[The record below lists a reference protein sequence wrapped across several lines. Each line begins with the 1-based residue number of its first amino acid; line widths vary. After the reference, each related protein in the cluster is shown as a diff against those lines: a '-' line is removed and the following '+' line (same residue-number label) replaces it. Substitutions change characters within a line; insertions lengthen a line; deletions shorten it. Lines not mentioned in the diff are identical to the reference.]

1 MNCILFPL
9 CWCILLSMDWLMQSP
24 QEHNLRAFYLLE
36 WLQFRTLV
44 FVPYCACWLDETSD
58 SRKIRH
64 LVTVSSL
71 IGFKE
76 IFLEKH
82 EAQPSASS
90 TSLVFLKITTCLY
103 NSTMHSDTFF
113 ISLIMNSN
121 WPVTARAFYKT
132 WWKRTIC
139 ICIRENLLQFISIGW
154 LSVYALS

>member
-1 MNCILFPL
+1 
-9 CWCILLSMDWLMQSP
+9 MQSP

-76 IFLEKH
+76 IG
-82 EAQPSASS
+82 
-90 TSLVFLKITTCLY
+90 
-103 NSTMHSDTFF
+103 
-113 ISLIMNSN
+113 SLIGPPFSFS
-121 WPVTARAFYKT
+121 PCFLFKCGILILLSSCILLFSTRLYKLVSFEISYRA
-132 WWKRTIC
+132 
-139 ICIRENLLQFISIGW
+139 
-154 LSVYALS
+154 